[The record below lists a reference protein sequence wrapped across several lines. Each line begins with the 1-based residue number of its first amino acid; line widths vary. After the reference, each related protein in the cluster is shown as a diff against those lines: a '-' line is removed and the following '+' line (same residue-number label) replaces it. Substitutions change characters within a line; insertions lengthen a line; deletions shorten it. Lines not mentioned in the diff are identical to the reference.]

1 MVVFHR
7 KEESVDAVECT
18 LDHLIL
24 AVKAKLALV
33 AIAPETIE
41 QVDIVEKALHP
52 ESNRANVFLTAEKV
66 LDEKS
71 GVQHSEACSES
82 CARHINFIL
91 YTPESTFETVSV
103 CSLIGLALLDGY
115 QLE

>member
-1 MVVFHR
+1 MVVFHC
-7 KEESVDAVECT
+7 KEESIDAVECT

-24 AVKAKLALV
+24 AVKAKLTLV
-33 AIAPETIE
+33 PIAPKTIE
-41 QVDIVEKALHP
+41 QVDIVEKALDP
-52 ESNRANVFLTAEKV
+52 ETNRANVFLTAEKV

-71 GVQHSEACSES
+71 SVEHSEACSES
-82 CARHINFIL
+82 GARYVNFIL

-115 QLE
+115 QL